1 MPQLPRWAQGDNNP
15 CAGWQSDGQNG
26 GWSPSFCRPCYE
38 WHQKPFCPT
47 CYSPLGGHCF
57 DAFIMEDQQGSTGMK
72 KINSTKHR
80 EEWVR
85 RVNQGLII
93 NVPWDDHTAYDKRPG
108 VILGN
113 PYSNKARKKGLAQ
126 AASHQA
132 RSPSVS
138 RQAEGSR
145 RRGSSQP
152 PANHPGGSR
161 DRSGSRGSSR
171 RSLSAGSHA
180 SSRASY
186 EPLPNFRKG
195 HDNTAGGWGGPKTSA
210 GALGA
215 QPKAGAQAGQ
225 GWPHP
230 VARHTPMPVL
240 GCF

>member
-1 MPQLPRWAQGDNNP
+1 MPQLPKWAQGDNTP

-57 DAFIMEDQQGSTGMK
+57 DAFIMEDKQGSTGMK

-85 RVNQGLII
+85 RVHQGLII

-126 AASHQA
+126 AASHHG
-132 RSPSVS
+132 RSPPFLCVPATQPAQRLLFLQSVAP
-138 RQAEGSR
+138 RVA
-145 RRGSSQP
+145 
-152 PANHPGGSR
+152 
-161 DRSGSRGSSR
+161 
-171 RSLSAGSHA
+171 
-180 SSRASY
+180 
-186 EPLPNFRKG
+186 LPS
-195 HDNTAGGWGGPKTSA
+195 GGPC
-210 GALGA
+210 GRV
-215 QPKAGAQAGQ
+215 
-225 GWPHP
+225 P
-230 VARHTPMPVL
+230 VW
-240 GCF
+240 